1 VASYKLLIKSSA
13 AKELES
19 LPPKDRRRTIAR
31 IRDLS
36 SNPRPVGREK
46 LTGGERYRIRQ
57 GNYRTLYVI
66 DDSLETVA
74 IVKAAHRREVY
85 R

>member
-19 LPPKDRRRTIAR
+19 LPVKDRRRTVAR
-31 IRDLS
+31 IRGLS
-36 SNPRPVGREK
+36 FNPRPVGSEK

-57 GNYRTLYVI
+57 GNYRTPYEI
-66 DDSLETVA
+66 DDNSETVTV
-74 IVKAAHRREVY
+74 VKVAHRREAY